1 MNKTFTRLKYIFLG
15 LFVLLSGAALTYHVV
30 WVWPK
35 EKCEKQG
42 RLWAGKWMKCATSYS
57 IETLTRRPVNLPPIN
72 GEARVKPE
80 ASSPTSPA
88 TQPAPAK
95 K

>member
-1 MNKTFTRLKYIFLG
+1 MNKTFIRLKYIFLG

-35 EKCEKQG
+35 EKCERQG

-57 IETLTRRPVNLPPIN
+57 IETLTRRPLNVPPIN
-72 GEARVKPE
+72 GEA
-80 ASSPTSPA
+80 PA
-88 TQPAPAK
+88 APASATAPAAPERK
-95 K
+95 

>member
-35 EKCEKQG
+35 AKCEQQG
-42 RLWAGKWMKCATSYS
+42 RPWAGKWMKCGRVYS
-57 IETLTRRPVNLPPIN
+57 IETLTRRPLNVPPIN
-72 GEARVKPE
+72 GEAATP
-80 ASSPTSPA
+80 PA
-88 TQPAPAK
+88 PAAPPAAPAK

>member
-15 LFVLLSGAALTYHVV
+15 LFLLLSGAALTYHVV

-35 EKCEKQG
+35 DKCEKQG

-57 IETLTRRPVNLPPIN
+57 IETLTRRPVNVPPIN
-72 GEARVKPE
+72 GDARVKPE
-80 ASSPTSPA
+80 AAA
-88 TQPAPAK
+88 TAPAPAEK

>member
-15 LFVLLSGAALTYHVV
+15 LFLLGSAGVVAYHGL

-35 EKCEKQG
+35 EKCEAHG
-42 RLWAGKWMKCATSYS
+42 GAWAGKWLKCAAIYP
-57 IETLTRRPVNLPPIN
+57 IETLTRRPPNTPPLN
-72 GEARVKPE
+72 GQADAP
-80 ASSPTSPA
+80 PA
-88 TQPAPAK
+88 AAAPQAAPAK

>member
-15 LFVLLSGAALTYHVV
+15 LFLLLSGAALTYHVV

-57 IETLTRRPVNLPPIN
+57 IETLTRRPSNVPPIN

-80 ASSPTSPA
+80 AETA
-88 TQPAPAK
+88 KAAPAAAK

>member
-42 RLWAGKWMKCATSYS
+42 RPWAGKWMKCGRVYS
-57 IETLTRRPVNLPPIN
+57 IETLTRRPLNVPPIN
-72 GEARVKPE
+72 GEAAV
-80 ASSPTSPA
+80 
-88 TQPAPAK
+88 PAPAAAPAAPEK

>member
-35 EKCEKQG
+35 QKCEAQG
-42 RLWAGKWMKCATSYS
+42 RPWAGKWMKCGRVYS
-57 IETLTRRPVNLPPIN
+57 IETLTRRPLNVPPIN
-72 GEARVKPE
+72 GEKPE
-80 ASSPTSPA
+80 T
-88 TQPAPAK
+88 APAAAPAAPEK

>member
-15 LFVLLSGAALTYHVV
+15 LFLLLSGAALTYHVV

-35 EKCEKQG
+35 DKCEKQG

-57 IETLTRRPVNLPPIN
+57 IETLTRRPVNVPPIN
-72 GEARVKPE
+72 GDARVKPE
-80 ASSPTSPA
+80 AAATAPPA
-88 TQPAPAK
+88 AAAAK

>member
-35 EKCEKQG
+35 AKCEQQG
-42 RLWAGKWMKCATSYS
+42 RPWAGKWMKCGRVYS
-57 IETLTRRPVNLPPIN
+57 IETLTRRPLNVPPIN
-72 GEARVKPE
+72 GEA
-80 ASSPTSPA
+80 PA
-88 TQPAPAK
+88 APAAPAAPPAAPAK

>member
-15 LFVLLSGAALTYHVV
+15 LFLLLSGAALTYHVV

-57 IETLTRRPVNLPPIN
+57 IETLTRRPSNVPPIN
-72 GEARVKPE
+72 DEARVKPE
-80 ASSPTSPA
+80 AEA
-88 TQPAPAK
+88 AKAAPAAAK

>member
-15 LFVLLSGAALTYHVV
+15 LFLLLSGAALTYHVV

-57 IETLTRRPVNLPPIN
+57 IETLTRRPVNVPPIN

-80 ASSPTSPA
+80 AEAAKAAPA
-88 TQPAPAK
+88 APAK